1 MKWFYIAAI
10 GAVSRECVDAAEQA
24 VWRVFGAETRR
35 IALDIREE
43 DALDASRR
51 QYNSVVILR
60 EVRRLAPPDA
70 LKLLALTERDLFIPM
85 LSFVFGQAQLDG
97 VAALVST
104 ARLRQEFYGLP
115 PDPELAV
122 VRTAKEAIHEAGH
135 TFGLTHCHDPSC
147 PMSIANS
154 VLHADRKG
162 TGLCPS
168 CREALGERLVAASRL

>member
-1 MKWFYIAAI
+1 MRWIYIATI
-10 GAVSRECVDAAEQA
+10 GSVPPGCADSAEQA
-24 VWRVFGAETRR
+24 VWRVFGADTRR

-43 DALDASRR
+43 DALDGARR
-51 QYNSVVILR
+51 QYNSVMILR
-60 EVRRLAPPDA
+60 EIRKLVPPDA

-85 LSFVFGQAQLDG
+85 LSFVFGQAQLEG
-97 VAALVST
+97 AAAIVSV

-115 PDPELAV
+115 PDPALTG
-122 VRTAKEAIHEAGH
+122 VRTAKEAIHEVGH

-162 TGLCPS
+162 TGLCAS
-168 CREALGERLVAASRL
+168 CRAVLGERLVASSIM